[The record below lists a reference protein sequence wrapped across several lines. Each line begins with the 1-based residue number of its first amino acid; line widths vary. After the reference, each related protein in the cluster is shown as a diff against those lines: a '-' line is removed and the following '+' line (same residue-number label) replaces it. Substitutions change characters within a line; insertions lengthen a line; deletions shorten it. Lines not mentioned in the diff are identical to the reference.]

1 MSARDAFGVSV
12 RVIGLLI
19 VLAGLLY
26 LVDAL
31 LLIIDPFYFI
41 KYRPNIP
48 PAPMAHYLRTGI
60 VSLVAGLFLLRG
72 ARLIEQFAYGK
83 NSN

>member
-1 MSARDAFGVSV
+1 MSARDAFGVCV

-19 VLAGLLY
+19 VLTGLLY

-31 LLIIDPFYFI
+31 LVIIDPVYFI

-48 PAPMAHYLRTGI
+48 PVPMAHYLGMGI
-60 VSLVAGLFLLRG
+60 ASLVAGLLLLRG

-83 NSN
+83 NSI